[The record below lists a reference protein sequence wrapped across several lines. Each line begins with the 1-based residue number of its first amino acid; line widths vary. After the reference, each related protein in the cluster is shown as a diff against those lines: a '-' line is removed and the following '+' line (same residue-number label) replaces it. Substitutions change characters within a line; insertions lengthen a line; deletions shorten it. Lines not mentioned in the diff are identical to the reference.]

1 MKNVVSRRR
10 FLVAAATGTTA
21 LLSQALGVAVIP
33 GITGGV
39 AGGAAAELRAL
50 FTNPESARAIGVEY
64 LRQYPAEAAV
74 SRLVE
79 LIGVAGA
86 GSEVSFQASALPAML
101 QRRIA
106 NDFETDAIVQL
117 NGWILSRTE
126 SRLCAIWALA

>member
-1 MKNVVSRRR
+1 MNNVVSRRR
-10 FLVAAATGTTA
+10 FLAAAAAGTTA

-33 GITGGV
+33 GMPGGV
-39 AGGAAAELRAL
+39 ERAAAADLRAL
-50 FTNPESARAIGVEY
+50 FANPESARAIGAEY

-74 SRLVE
+74 NTLIE
-79 LIGVAGA
+79 LIGVVGA
-86 GSEVSFQASALPAML
+86 GQDGRFQASALTAML

-106 NDFETDAIVQL
+106 QDFETDTIVQV